1 MDGSPEIRDRR
12 AVAAARSVVF
22 LYKEFERACRGVGVS
37 VPQYR
42 LLVFL
47 RAGPRRAG
55 ELAASAAIKRPTLT
69 ALVDGL
75 VREGRIRRVP
85 VEADRRGI
93 RLELTE
99 LGEQALQ
106 ATDAALAGL
115 VEELARGGDTD
126 AILDGLHALAAV
138 MDREAERRIPG
149 PPEGGESGTAKAAA
163 GARVR

>member
-1 MDGSPEIRDRR
+1 MPGTTERRDPR

-22 LYKEFERACRGVGVS
+22 LYKEFERACREVGVS

-75 VREGRIRRVP
+75 VREGHIRRAP

-99 LGEQALQ
+99 AGEQALL
-106 ATDAALAGL
+106 ATDRALGGVVEALAQ
-115 VEELARGGDTD
+115 RGDPEP
-126 AILDGLHALAAV
+126 ILDGLGALAEV
-138 MDREAERRIPG
+138 MDREAERRLDASR
-149 PPEGGESGTAKAAA
+149 PEDLAEASSADAAL
-163 GARVR
+163 R